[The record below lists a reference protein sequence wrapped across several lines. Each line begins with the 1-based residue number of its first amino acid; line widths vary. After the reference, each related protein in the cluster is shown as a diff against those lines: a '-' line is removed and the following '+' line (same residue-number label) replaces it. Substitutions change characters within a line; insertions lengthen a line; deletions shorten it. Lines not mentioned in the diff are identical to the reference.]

1 MRLTSSK
8 LTSIAL
14 ATLFILATALVGL
27 SLVQP
32 AIAAQCTPPAQK
44 TTYGCCSCNVRKA
57 IYWHCS
63 SSGTWVQSGSAC
75 LWGQCCAFPCCV

>member
-1 MRLTSSK
+1 MRLKSSR

-14 ATLFILATALVGL
+14 AILFAFSTLLVGL
-27 SLVQP
+27 AAAP
-32 AIAAQCTPPAQK
+32 AASAAACTAPSQK
-44 TTYGCCSCNVRKA
+44 TTYGCCSCNIRKA

-75 LWGQCCAFPCCV
+75 LYGQCCAYPCCV